1 MQIALF
7 CTCIIAGGQAPAPAT
22 SILAS
27 LRLSNAG
34 AGLVPPAIRGINILS
49 ADREQAE
56 RTILLAGADGLN
68 HLQLSHR
75 IVMNLCELR
84 DSSKRALVQDL
95 IAGAHEKGI
104 A

>member
-1 MQIALF
+1 VQNGRIYTPRPYFWALGVQIALF

-34 AGLVPPAIRGINILS
+34 AGLVPPAKSQADPPGVRGINILS

-56 RTILLAGADGLN
+56 RTILLAAADGLN
-68 HLQLSHR
+68 HL
-75 IVMNLCELR
+75 
-84 DSSKRALVQDL
+84 
-95 IAGAHEKGI
+95 
-104 A
+104 